1 MSNRLKIMILIGLFW
16 IGLQIILLIIG
27 FSPMPVLLLT
37 ILGSAISNL
46 IGMYLDVYND
56 KVGRWFDSKEFF

>member
-27 FSPMPVLLLT
+27 FSPMPVLLLP

-46 IGMYLDVYND
+46 IGMCLDIHNE
-56 KVGRWFDSKEFF
+56 KVNEWFDSTDFF

>member
-1 MSNRLKIMILIGLFW
+1 MTNRLKFMILVGLFW
-16 IGLQIILLIIG
+16 IGLQIILLVVG
-27 FSPMPVLLLT
+27 FSPILVLLFT

>member
-1 MSNRLKIMILIGLFW
+1 MSNRFKVIILIGLFW
-16 IGLQIILLIIG
+16 IGLQIILLVVG
-27 FSPMPVLLLT
+27 FSPILVLLFT